1 MTEESP
7 VQEGAA
13 TTEILTRCRDDP
25 TKFGKKMCRVFVGD
39 DTEPYTI
46 HHDLI
51 TASSEFFNRALNG
64 EFEEKDGDVTLPE
77 HESST
82 FEAYSKWLYS
92 DVISHPP
99 GSDGAIAVYKLYVLG
114 DAIRDERLRNSVVD
128 SIIKSV
134 TVNKEYPVGI
144 RAINY
149 AFENTPKS
157 SKLRKLLIDFWA
169 YCAHVLWFEL
179 ASCQAA
185 DGQYP
190 SEFLYEVLRVSLLS
204 PGKTKEADRPWIK
217 NLCQYHDHED
227 TPDCT

>member
-13 TTEILTRCRDDP
+13 TSKILTRYRDDP
-25 TKFGKKMCRVFVGD
+25 SKFGKKMCRIFVDD
-39 DTEPYTI
+39 DTEPYTV

-64 EFEEKDGDVTLPE
+64 EFEERNGDVKLPE
-77 HESST
+77 HKSST
-82 FEAYSKWLYS
+82 FEVYSKWLYS

-99 GSDGAIAVYKLYVLG
+99 VHDDTIAVYKLYVLG
-114 DAIRDERLRNSVVD
+114 DTIRDGRFRNSVVD
-128 SIIKSV
+128 FIIKSV
-134 TVNKEYPVGI
+134 TVSNECPVGI
-144 RAINY
+144 GAVNY

-157 SKLRKLLIDFWA
+157 SKLTKLLIDFWA
-169 YCAHVLWFEL
+169 YGAQTEWFEI
-179 ASCQAA
+179 ASTQNA